1 VASGTA
7 PFLQPEE
14 HLGSIEAFQ
23 RLSVPDMVRLV
34 RSTPEVPV
42 SWRERWI
49 ILLMLGRP
57 RTCVVGMLTFV
68 LGMEYAGGGFTL
80 PMVVGAILSTLGGFL
95 ANLGNTYTDLQEDC
109 RNLPGRVL
117 QLARFGYRRMFWTLA
132 ILNTAMLVTAALINL
147 YCVAFMAVALVLVH
161 EYSFGPLRA
170 KDRPLVGL
178 LVFAQVVS
186 YPFLSAAT
194 IEPRADL
201 LHALLPSLGLLPASL
216 SPELAHQAHRLLGM
230 WAFITLW
237 FTAKGMFKNVPDYHG
252 DRAAGLRTSATIFS
266 SWRNA
271 AVAATVATVLAY
283 LSLGG
288 LVALGLERPVLLLA
302 LLWLAPVTWNC
313 LRLIRADGGASG
325 NLYLKT
331 DMILSVGFIASV
343 LLLASP
349 RWQSVAAIAV
359 GGLIIFGSDLL
370 RVDSRR
376 EADLPSRPA

>member
-1 VASGTA
+1 MSAPSTVAS
-7 PFLQPEE
+7 PVE
-14 HLGSIEAFQ
+14 HLRSLEAFQ
-23 RLSVPDMVRLV
+23 KLPVPEMVRLV
-34 RSTPEVPV
+34 RSSPEVPV
-42 SWRERWI
+42 SWRERFI

-68 LGMEYAGGGFTL
+68 LGMEYAGGHFTL

-95 ANLGNTYTDLQEDC
+95 ANIGNTYTDLEEDC

-117 QLARFGYRRMFWTLA
+117 LLARYGYRRMFWMLMA
-132 ILNTAMLVTAALINL
+132 VNAGMLVAAALINL
-147 YCVAFMAVALVLVH
+147 YCLAFMAVALVLVH
-161 EYSFGPLRA
+161 EYSFRPLRA
-170 KDRPLVGL
+170 KDRPFIGL

-201 LHALLPSLGLLPASL
+201 IHALLPSLGLGTASL

-230 WAFITLW
+230 MAFITVW

-252 DRAAGLRTSATIFS
+252 DRAAGLRTSATLFS
-266 SWRNA
+266 SWRKA
-271 AVAATVATVLAY
+271 ALAATVATVLAY
-283 LSLGG
+283 LSLGA
-288 LVALGLERPVLLLA
+288 LVALGLESPWLLLA

-313 LRLIRADGGASG
+313 VRLVRADGGASG

-331 DMILSVGFIASV
+331 DMILSVGFIATV

-349 RWQSVAAIAV
+349 RLSSVAAIAV
-359 GGLIIFGSDLL
+359 GGLIIFGSDFL